1 MEAVGAEEE
10 WAALGTAPVEQ
21 DQDSAWAAG
30 GRAAVAQAG
39 AGQVAAALA
48 RPERAQAAV
57 RVYGS
62 PAAEA
67 VPEAVVWAAED

>member
-10 WAALGTAPVEQ
+10 WADRAMAPVEQ
-21 DQDSAWAAG
+21 DQDSAWAQG
-30 GRAAVAQAG
+30 EPEAVAQAG
-39 AGQVAAALA
+39 AGQVAAAQA
-48 RPERAQAAV
+48 RPEQVRAAV

-67 VPEAVVWAAED
+67 APEAVVWGPAD